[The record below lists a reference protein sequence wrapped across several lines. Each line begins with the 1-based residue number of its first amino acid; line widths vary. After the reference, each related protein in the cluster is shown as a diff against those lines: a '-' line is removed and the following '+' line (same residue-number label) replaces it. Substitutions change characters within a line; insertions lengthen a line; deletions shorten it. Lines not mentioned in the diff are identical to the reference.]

1 MRRGLLR
8 GYRCPRAGTYPTE
21 EKRSG
26 RMNQDFDH
34 LLADHLLARQRA
46 TRGQDEVERVPAA
59 RSARA
64 ARSGGDGLARGG
76 KVDRGAALLRA
87 WFR

>member
-1 MRRGLLR
+1 M
-8 GYRCPRAGTYPTE
+8 
-21 EKRSG
+21 S
-26 RMNQDFDH
+26 QDFDH
-34 LLADHLLARQRA
+34 LLADHLLARERA
-46 TRGQDEVERVPAA
+46 TRGREGVERDPDA

-76 KVDRGAALLRA
+76 KDARGGALFRA